1 VAEFRLKRQPNSP
14 QSRQF
19 INSRK
24 REQLFGGAKR
34 GGKSVSIGIKICL
47 LAYLIPG
54 SRIGLFRKDFTDLQD
69 TTLKELLLTIP
80 DELYDRS
87 YGNGTGHN
95 KGDRC
100 IRLLTRIPGVS
111 SEIMYRGL
119 GSEVDIEKA
128 KGINMSAM
136 FIDEPSEISFETYK
150 MLNAQLT
157 WKVFSNFDENGSA
170 VMDGTP
176 PYMTCLG
183 CNPEPGWVKER
194 FIDPETRLPDEEMD
208 FIPSLP
214 RNNPDL
220 PAGWE
225 DQLRKSY
232 DQEWVDKYLDGSWM
246 VTEGTVF
253 KMLRPEIHDLMYPL
267 MKYSEDDQ
275 FKLIQKY
282 LLDCNMV
289 AGLDHGETGVVAS
302 QAVGADPWE
311 NLCAFEEYYEED
323 KLISEHC
330 KGLVQLYESYTPEG
344 MDWKTRFRHVLIDP
358 STSQRT
364 LQAGN
369 QRQAI
374 ADAYRNGGALGG
386 ENPDFALPVI
396 PAWNALELGIEHMK
410 QLMTVKPGHCHP
422 ITGKPEFPC
431 IGKDGIPTGEWG
443 APNFY
448 LVKRLC
454 RKTWKELS
462 ELRKKLT
469 PAGRIVYLG
478 SDHGIDPLR
487 YVANSRPKPAE
498 LTNRDKSKLPLQD
511 QFMLRALG
519 KWQAQWDKAA
529 DDAAGVGSGS
539 YF

>member
-1 VAEFRLKRQPNSP
+1 MAEIKLKRKPNSE
-14 QSRQF
+14 QQRRF
-19 INSRK
+19 VNSSK

-34 GGKSVSIGIKICL
+34 GGKTVAICIKIIL
-47 LAYLIPG
+47 LAYLYPG

-69 TTLKELLLTIP
+69 TTLKEFWNVVP
-80 DELYDRS
+80 DELLDRT

-95 KGDRC
+95 KGERC
-100 IRLLTRIPGVS
+100 IRLTTRIPGVY

-119 GSEVDIEKA
+119 GSDIDIEKA

-136 FIDEPSEISFETYK
+136 FIDEPSEISFETFK

-157 WKVFSNFDENGSA
+157 WKTFSHFDENMNPI
-170 VMDGTP
+170 MDENP

-194 FIDPETRLPDEEMD
+194 YIDPETRLSDEEME

-220 PAGWE
+220 PQGWE
-225 DQLRKSY
+225 DGLRRSY
-232 DQEWVDKYLDGSWM
+232 DQDWIDKYLDGSWM

-253 KMLRPEIHDLMYPL
+253 KMLRPEIHDFLFPL
-267 MKYSEDDQ
+267 RALAEELQ
-275 FKLIQKY
+275 QRALTEY
-282 LLDCNMV
+282 LLKCNMA

-302 QAVGADPWE
+302 QAIGVDPWE
-311 NLCAFEEYYEED
+311 NLVVFKEYYEED

-330 KGLVQLYESYTPEG
+330 KGIVQLYESYTPEG
-344 MDWKTRFRHVLIDP
+344 MDWKVRFRCILIDP

-386 ENPDFALPVI
+386 ENEKYGLPVV
-396 PAWNALELGIEHMK
+396 PAWNALDLGIEHLK
-410 QLMTVKPGHCHP
+410 QLLTVKPDHCHP
-422 ITGKPEFPC
+422 LTGKPEFPC
-431 IGKDGIPTGEWG
+431 LDKDGIPTGEWG
-443 APNFY
+443 APNLYFI
-448 LVKRLC
+448 KREN
-454 RKTWKELS
+454 KQTWKEFS

-469 PAGRIVYLG
+469 PAGRTIYLG
-478 SDHGIDPLR
+478 SDHGIDPVR
-487 YVANSRPKPAE
+487 YVVNSRPKPSE
-498 LTNRDKSKLPLQD
+498 LTSKDKSKLPLQD
-511 QFMLRALG
+511 QFLRSSHG
-519 KWQAQWDKAA
+519 KWAKEFDKQ
-529 DDAAGVGSGS
+529 VEGSGTGS
-539 YF
+539 YY